1 MYDSTCCQVLVVAA
15 DMLAVA
21 ADRQQ
26 TVQLFHVRE
35 CGLELGDAL
44 IELVLQRDHAH
55 ADVDAR
61 AQLVD
66 VERLGHVV
74 VRARIEAD
82 TTSPPPPSEV
92 SSTRYMFAFGMS
104 RRTRRQT
111 SAPSTPGIMRSSTA
125 SADADA
131 RWRHASAPSPTTGDV
146 EFPARQ
152 RLREHRGR
160 DPIVVRDEHFHA
172 NPPGATPL

>member
-1 MYDSTCCQVLVVAA
+1 
-15 DMLAVA
+15 
-21 ADRQQ
+21 
-26 TVQLFHVRE
+26 
-35 CGLELGDAL
+35 
-44 IELVLQRDHAH
+44 
-55 ADVDAR
+55 
-61 AQLVD
+61 
-66 VERLGHVV
+66 
-74 VRARIEAD
+74 
-82 TTSPPPPSEV
+82 
-92 SSTRYMFAFGMS
+92 MFAFGMS

-131 RWRHASAPSPTTGDV
+131 RWAPRLRAVADDRDV